1 MNYTEHLDLIKPEV
15 TDTYNIEDFN
25 TNADLI
31 DEAVGGHVSNRTNP
45 HNVTKSQIGL
55 GNVPNVSTNDQT
67 PTYTEASNLTALTSG
82 ESLSTAFGKI
92 KKAVGSLISHLS
104 NTSNPHSVTKSQ
116 VGLGSVPNVSTNN
129 QTPTYT
135 EASSLTAL
143 TSGESL
149 STAFGKIKKAVGSLI
164 SHLSNTSNPHSVTK
178 SQVGL
183 GSVPNVSTNNQTP
196 TYTEASS
203 LTALASGE
211 YLSTALGKIKKAVN
225 VVISHETGKMNTSN
239 PSGSGSF
246 SLNRKSGTT
255 VGNNSFTEGDDCT
268 ASGFCSHAEGN
279 SCIASKDEAH
289 AEGCNCT
296 ASGYYSHAEGFGTT
310 ASVSCAHAEGCNTIA
325 SNSEAHAE
333 GLATTASGSYSHTE
347 GRYTTASNE
356 AAHAEGCNTIASGWY
371 SHAGGW
377 GTKATVKAQ
386 TVIGKFNETNSSAL
400 FIVGNGSEGVQN
412 AGGSATDSAERS
424 NAFWV
429 NENGIAYVQKTSSG
443 VSSGSKEVLN
453 GGAVYNALNPSQ
465 VNVDI
470 STNGSAPSSVTTGSS
485 GAQGVKY
492 IKIGALVVVEYMVN
506 VKSGVNMDSVI
517 TIASGLPAAANG
529 SRYWGRTQNQYIA
542 GLQLTTDGE
551 LKLEFVRRITDG
563 TKMDPSGLWLQGTI
577 TYISR

>member
-1 MNYTEHLDLIKPEV
+1 MNYTDNLELLKPEA

-25 TNADLI
+25 SNADLI
-31 DEAVGGHVSNRTNP
+31 DEAIGNHVSNKTNP

-55 GNVPNVSTNDQT
+55 GNVPNVSTNEQT

-82 ESLSTAFGKI
+82 EILSMAFGKL

-149 STAFGKIKKAVGSLI
+149 STAFGKLKKAVGSLI

-183 GSVPNVSTNNQTP
+183 GNVPNVNTNNQTP

-203 LTALASGE
+203 LTALTSGE
-211 YLSTALGKIKKAVN
+211 YLSTAFGKLKKAVS
-225 VVISHETGKMNTSN
+225 VVINHETSKMNSSN
-239 PSGSGSF
+239 PTGSGSF
-246 SLNRKSGTT
+246 SMNRKSGTT
-255 VGNNSFTEGDDCT
+255 VGNSSFTAGGANCT
-268 ASGFCSHAEGN
+268 ASGAFSYAEGYGATASNTASHAEGIK
-279 SCIASKDEAH
+279 CTASGVYAHSEGNETVASSIDAHAEGCGCKASNGHAHAEGYYTTASGAEAH
-289 AEGCNCT
+289 AEGYET
-296 ASGYYSHAEGFGTT
+296 VASGQ
-310 ASVSCAHAEGCNTIA
+310 C
-325 SNSEAHAE
+325 
-333 GLATTASGSYSHTE
+333 
-347 GRYTTASNE
+347 
-356 AAHAEGCNTIASGWY
+356 

-400 FIVGNGSEGVQN
+400 FIVGNGSEGVPN

-429 NENGIAYVQKTSSG
+429 NENGKAYVQTNSNSAI
-443 VSSGSKEVLN
+443 SSGSQEVIN
-453 GGAVYNALNPSQ
+453 GGTAYNAINPSQ

-470 STNGSAPSSVTTGSS
+470 STNGSAPSSVTTGSY

-506 VKSGVNMDSVI
+506 VKSEVNMDSVI
-517 TIASGLPAAANG
+517 TIASGLPPAANG

-551 LKLEFVRRITDG
+551 LKLEFVRRLIDG
-563 TKMDPSGLWLQGTI
+563 AKMDPSGLWLQGAI